1 MNTAF
6 IGALT
11 PRQNKELLP
20 WTLGPSLE
28 DDMEWVVRY
37 RGKRTLCS
45 GCPIGVG
52 HDGGGGKDAR
62 SGSGMT
68 VEGERTPACAGMTR
82 GGKGHPHA
90 RA

>member
-37 RGKRTLCS
+37 RGKRTLCP

-52 HDGGGGKDAR
+52 HDGGGGKDTR
-62 SGSGMT
+62 MHGHD
-68 VEGERTPACAGMTR
+68 ERGKRTSACAGMTR